1 MTTWIIIASGLLAL
15 WLLLAFASPMPKIGR
30 LPLAAAMVFGL
41 TGYMWQG
48 MPDYPSAPKVRK
60 INMDGF
66 GEVIDKPMN
75 GITNRYGAAARW
87 IALADALQ
95 RQGNVSDAARILYGG
110 TINYPQSAD
119 MWVAYGSAL
128 ASASGGKVSPA
139 AELAFKKAATLDEA
153 HPGPQLFLGLAAAQ
167 KNEWDEAS
175 ATWSALLA
183 RSPSNAPYRADLESR
198 IKMIEAV
205 KAEEL
210 KPADIAKK
218 KIDISSP

>member
-1 MTTWIIIASGLLAL
+1 MSTWIVIAGGLLAI
-15 WLLLAFASPMPKIGR
+15 WLVLAFASPMPKIGR

-41 TGYMWQG
+41 SGYMWQG

-60 INMDGF
+60 INMEGF
-66 GEVIDKPMN
+66 GEVIDAPMN

-87 IALADALQ
+87 ISLADALQ

-110 TINYPQSAD
+110 TINYPESAD

-128 ASASGGKVSPA
+128 ASASGGKISPA

-167 KNEWDEAS
+167 KNELDEA
-175 ATWSALLA
+175 TKIWSDLLA
-183 RSPSNAPYRADLESR
+183 RSPANAPYRADLESR
-198 IKMIEAV
+198 IQMIKMLQ
-205 KAEEL
+205 AEQL
-210 KPADIAKK
+210 KPADEAQK
-218 KIDISSP
+218 KIDISTP